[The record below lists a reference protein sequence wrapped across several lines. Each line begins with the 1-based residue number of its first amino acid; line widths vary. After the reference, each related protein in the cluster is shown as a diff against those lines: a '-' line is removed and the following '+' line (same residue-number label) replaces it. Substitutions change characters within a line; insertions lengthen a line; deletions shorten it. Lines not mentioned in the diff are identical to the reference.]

1 MARMAA
7 GLDVAGAPAVHSEPA
22 SQPPTLRA
30 RSVVW
35 PTDLPDPF
43 GHGLGPNAER
53 IRERI
58 AAVRREGHRRR
69 LRVQLPALCVGC
81 VCAVG
86 AVVIV
91 VTQARWWLYGF
102 TSLHMA
108 PFFVLLSLMPTDI
121 TALRAYLAFA
131 GAVILFALWW
141 LCVNVLQPSRARL
154 LAAEMRSGS
163 GGRALGACSL
173 FVIAAATMLAL
184 ARVAMLLA
192 DTFVSRRSAAVALVR
207 AWRFVSIVQI
217 VFGIVYSLVFL
228 AIALDHEANASFFR
242 RMTLRHIFI
251 ADGMVALCTLTLGLL
266 GLWPPLRSKVHDLL
280 SRTGEG
286 VSAAAG
292 IAELLGGG
300 SADELLAHSRTRF
313 RAVRADRLRLEH
325 MALAPHTARRA
336 QRSSP
341 MFRGAI
347 LQTATALLS
356 PNRGRAHF
364 GGHVARERRATEGAR
379 GRRWPREHRAAE
391 GLPEGWSPREPPTP
405 ENARER
411 RLNRARVLSG
421 PAMLRAAPSVWP
433 EASAEACD
441 DHDDAAARRSG
452 KRDDGGAQ
460 PSAGLTNAV
469 DEAYALS
476 EPATLGEVDA
486 FLSHRYLA
494 ACCALLLPPPCAPSR
509 ARGVRAARRQRA
521 CMRAPS
527 AADIRAPPPVT
538 PRHARSWH
546 DAAADKFAA
555 LQAWRA
561 LFKAENGREPLCWCD
576 TRAAH
581 RARART
587 ASWFGARSVRARAV
601 HACSPRHLP

>member
-1 MARMAA
+1 MAA

-266 GLWPPLRSKVHDLL
+266 GLWPPLRSK
-280 SRTGEG
+280 
-286 VSAAAG
+286 
-292 IAELLGGG
+292 
-300 SADELLAHSRTRF
+300 
-313 RAVRADRLRLEH
+313 
-325 MALAPHTARRA
+325 
-336 QRSSP
+336 
-341 MFRGAI
+341 
-347 LQTATALLS
+347 
-356 PNRGRAHF
+356 
-364 GGHVARERRATEGAR
+364 
-379 GRRWPREHRAAE
+379 
-391 GLPEGWSPREPPTP
+391 
-405 ENARER
+405 
-411 RLNRARVLSG
+411 
-421 PAMLRAAPSVWP
+421 
-433 EASAEACD
+433 ASAEACD

-486 FLSHRYLA
+486 FLSH
-494 ACCALLLPPPCAPSR
+494 
-509 ARGVRAARRQRA
+509 
-521 CMRAPS
+521 
-527 AADIRAPPPVT
+527 
-538 PRHARSWH
+538 SWH

-561 LFKAENGREPLCWCD
+561 LFKAENGREPLCWYDRCCID
-576 TRAAH
+576 QTDIAQELTSLPIYLGGCNTLVALAGPTFLQRLWCVIELHIFFQMHGSPHAANSIH
-581 RARART
+581 IQPVGDVTAAFAANDSFDVRT
-587 ASWFGARSVRARAV
+587 AHASDPRDAVRLLSVIEGHPGGAEPFNEWVRSLARG
-601 HACSPRHLP
+601 PN